1 MNISITR
8 EEFEAI
14 CFAEDQVST
23 ALEAADDDYAH
34 DASVH
39 INHLLDLIA
48 KFRDAA
54 KREQERKELYE
65 LAKEMYP
72 NEEPVV
78 WKLIARKAF
87 ATQERAKRSTQI

>member
-1 MNISITR
+1 MNISLTK

-14 CFAEDQVST
+14 CFAEDQVNA

-39 INHLLDLIA
+39 LHHLLGFIA

-54 KREQERKELYE
+54 KREQRRKELYE

-72 NEEPVV
+72 NEGPMT
-78 WKLIARKAF
+78 WKLVARKAF
-87 ATQERAKRSTQI
+87 ATQERAKHSAQT